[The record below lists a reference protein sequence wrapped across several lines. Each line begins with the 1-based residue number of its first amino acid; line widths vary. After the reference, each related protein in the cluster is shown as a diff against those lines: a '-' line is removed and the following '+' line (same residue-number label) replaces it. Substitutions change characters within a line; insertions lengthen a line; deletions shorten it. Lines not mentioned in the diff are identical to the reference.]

1 MIVADTNLIAYLF
14 FETPYSEEATA
25 VHQKDAEWAAPVL
38 WRSEFVNVVSL
49 YLRKNIIAYK
59 DSLDALEFA
68 QATLRGK
75 EFSVSMYSVLQFVNL
90 SKCNAFDCEFVALAH
105 ELDVPLVTYDEKI
118 LREFSNIAI
127 SASDFLKSQPR

>member
-14 FETPYSEEATA
+14 FETPHSEEATA

-49 YLRKNIIAYK
+49 YLRKNIITYR

-68 QATLRGK
+68 QSALRGK
-75 EFSVSMYSVLQFVNL
+75 EFNVSMYSVLQFVNE
-90 SKCNAFDCEFVALAH
+90 SKCSAYDCEFVALAH
-105 ELDVPLVTYDEKI
+105 ELNVPLVTYDEKI

-127 SASDFLKSQPR
+127 SASDFLKSQPW

>member
-14 FETPYSEEATA
+14 FETLHSEEATA

-49 YLRKNIIAYK
+49 YLRKNIITYR

-68 QATLRGK
+68 QSALRGK
-75 EFSVSMYSVLQFVNL
+75 EFNVSMYSVLQFVNE
-90 SKCNAFDCEFVALAH
+90 SKCSAYDCEFVALAH
-105 ELDVPLVTYDEKI
+105 ELNVPLVTYDEKI
-118 LREFSNIAI
+118 LREFSSIAV
-127 SASDFLKSQPR
+127 SASDFLKS